1 MTNLAFNNPPVV
13 RTAPPT
19 NVPPILLHSSWIE
32 GPPFFLIAPA
42 TPLPKMSSVLAAL
55 TITSVSNSVISP

>member
-1 MTNLAFNNPPVV
+1 FLAFNDPPVV
-13 RTAPPT
+13 ITAPPT
-19 NVPPILLHSSWIE
+19 KVPPILLHSSCIE

-42 TPLPKMSSVLAAL
+42 TPPPKISWALAAL